1 MKRIPLLLLIFILSV
16 SCFARQLRPLVW
28 VLDAGHG
35 GKDQGTCLKNVLEK
49 DLTLNLTNR
58 VAELIRKHKP
68 GIKLILTRTDDT
80 FVSLDERCQ
89 IANRNR
95 ADLFLSI
102 HINFAQNNRLLSGTE
117 TFHANKKGAKSI
129 VQASHLERNA
139 DKSELLAWLLQ
150 KSYYE
155 SGRPAD
161 RGARASNLY
170 VLLNTEM
177 PAALTE
183 VGFLSNVSDAA
194 YLQSER
200 GQKQI
205 ALDIYNA
212 LNEYYTTTQANT
224 HLRTLRTLRQSLGT
238 NSGLKVDRLRNE
250 VFSTDNVSSDDSW
263 LTAQA
268 PSPDQLSSS
277 VTDPANGITVDDTTA
292 AYGSSSAQ
300 VDPPGSEAAIRK
312 MFAQKEPPGSEA
324 AIKRLFAQRRAL
336 GSAADSTKQVV
347 PVNPSNPVADSTKQV
362 VPVNPANPVADSTKQ
377 VAPANPVA
385 DATKPVV
392 PVNPVADSVSD
403 TKKQVAQ
410 AAQPDSVPIF
420 SVQLFSVTKE
430 IKAGDSRLK
439 GLAPVKILHKGN
451 VYKVLYG
458 GSKDYLEAR
467 RSLEKTKELFP
478 DAFIVAYIG
487 DRAIST
493 AEALQMIR

>member
-16 SCFARQLRPLVW
+16 SCFSRQLRPLVW

-58 VAELIRKHKP
+58 VAELIRKNKP

-250 VFSTDNVSSDDSW
+250 VSSTDNVSSDDSW

-268 PSPDQLSSS
+268 LSPDQLSSS

-336 GSAADSTKQVV
+336 GSAADSTKQ
-347 PVNPSNPVADSTKQV
+347 A

-392 PVNPVADSVSD
+392 PINPVADSVSD

-410 AAQPDSVPIF
+410 GAQSDSVPIS

>member
-16 SCFARQLRPLVW
+16 SCFSRQLRPLVW

-58 VAELIRKHKP
+58 VAELIRKNKP

-250 VFSTDNVSSDDSW
+250 VSSTDNVSSDDSW

-268 PSPDQLSSS
+268 LSPDQLSSS

-347 PVNPSNPVADSTKQV
+347 SVN
-362 VPVNPANPVADSTKQ
+362 
-377 VAPANPVA
+377 PANPVA
-385 DATKPVV
+385 DATKTVV
-392 PVNPVADSVSD
+392 PAKPVADSVSD

>member
-1 MKRIPLLLLIFILSV
+1 MKRIPLLLLIYILSV
-16 SCFARQLRPLVW
+16 SCFSRQLRPLVW

-250 VFSTDNVSSDDSW
+250 VSSTYNVSSDDSR

-268 PSPDQLSSS
+268 PSPGQLSSS

-347 PVNPSNPVADSTKQV
+347 PVNP
-362 VPVNPANPVADSTKQ
+362 
-377 VAPANPVA
+377 ANPVA
-385 DATKPVV
+385 DATKQVAPANRVADSTKPVV
-392 PVNPVADSVSD
+392 PANPVADSVSD

>member
-16 SCFARQLRPLVW
+16 SCFSRQLRPLVW

-58 VAELIRKHKP
+58 VAELIRKNKP

-250 VFSTDNVSSDDSW
+250 VFSTDNVSSDDSQ
-263 LTAQA
+263 LTAQSL
-268 PSPDQLSSS
+268 SPDQLSSS

-336 GSAADSTKQVV
+336 GSAADSM
-347 PVNPSNPVADSTKQV
+347 KQV

-377 VAPANPVA
+377 VAPVNPVA
-385 DATKPVV
+385 DSTKPVV
-392 PVNPVADSVSD
+392 PANPVDDSVSD

>member
-16 SCFARQLRPLVW
+16 SCFSRQLRPLVW

-58 VAELIRKHKP
+58 VAELIRKNKP

-250 VFSTDNVSSDDSW
+250 VSSTDNVSSDDSW

-347 PVNPSNPVADSTKQV
+347 PVNP
-362 VPVNPANPVADSTKQ
+362 
-377 VAPANPVA
+377 ANPVA

-392 PVNPVADSVSD
+392 PANPVADATKQVAPVNPVADTVAD
-403 TKKQVAQ
+403 AKKQVAQ